1 MVLRRKSQILI
12 TWFWWMKK
20 YLLSWR
26 EREKA
31 EVFEK
36 GAKSKD
42 KEVDDAQMK
51 REVQA

>member
-1 MVLRRKSQILI
+1 
-12 TWFWWMKK
+12 MKIV
-20 YLLSWR
+20 R
-26 EREKA
+26 REKA